1 MMAVAE
7 CIQVSH
13 EMVALIG
20 ACDADKAR
28 WPANPIML
36 GFDLGAQPMMRMRA
50 RANDH
55 GGDAIVLVVAREACL
70 RLFATNPQDGDYHL
84 PTELRLIAHAILDC
98 PAPMPIRATYRL
110 GKSIELLCESFRLL
124 GDDALVPAREDGALS
139 LADARRLLEARRLID
154 ERWNEKLTIDRI
166 ARACGLNRVK
176 LNRGFR
182 EMFDCTV
189 AVALAE
195 RRLEEASRMLRTTD
209 RPISSIGYDSGYL
222 NNASFARAF
231 ARRFGV
237 SPSDYRAAR
246 IAA

>member
-1 MMAVAE
+1 
-7 CIQVSH
+7 
-13 EMVALIG
+13 MVALIG
-20 ACDADKAR
+20 ACDASAVT
-28 WPANPIML
+28 WPADSIML
-36 GFDLGAQPMMRMRA
+36 GFDLGAQPLLRMRDQA
-50 RANDH
+50 DDH
-55 GGDAIVLVVAREACL
+55 GGDAIVLAVAREACL
-70 RLFATNPQDGDYHL
+70 RLFGVDLADGDYHL
-84 PTELRLIAHAILDC
+84 PTELRTIAHAIVDC
-98 PAPMPIRATYRL
+98 ATSGPGRTTYRL
-110 GKSIELLCESFRLL
+110 GKSIELLCESVRLL
-124 GDDALVPAREDGALS
+124 IDDALVLARADGVLS
-139 LADARRLLEARRLID
+139 LADARRLIEARRLID

-209 RPISSIGYDSGYL
+209 KPISSIGYDNGYL

-246 IAA
+246 LAA

>member
-1 MMAVAE
+1 MASAE

-13 EMVALIG
+13 EMVALVG
-20 ACDADKAR
+20 SCDAGGAQ
-28 WPANPIML
+28 WPAASIML
-36 GFDLGAQPMMRMRA
+36 SFQLGAQPMLRVRA
-50 RANDH
+50 RADDR
-55 GGDAIVLVVAREACL
+55 GGDAIIFLVAREACL
-70 RLFATNPQDGDYHL
+70 RLFALDPEDGDYYL
-84 PTELRLIAHAILDC
+84 PTELRTIALAILDC
-98 PAPMPIRATYRL
+98 AMPTPVCTTYRL

-124 GDDALVPAREDGALS
+124 TDDALVPARGDGALS
-139 LADARRLLEARRLID
+139 LADARRLVEARRLID
-154 ERWNEKLTIDRI
+154 ERWSEKLTLDGI

-195 RRLEEASRMLRTTD
+195 RRLEEAGRMLRTTD
-209 RPISSIGYDSGYL
+209 RPISLIGYDNGYL

-237 SPSDYRAAR
+237 SPSDYRSAGLAS
-246 IAA
+246 

>member
-1 MMAVAE
+1 MTVAE

-20 ACDADKAR
+20 ACDAGPAA
-28 WPANPIML
+28 WPADAVLL
-36 GFDLGAQPMMRMRA
+36 GFHLGAQPMLRMNGRA
-50 RANDH
+50 DDRC
-55 GGDAIVLVVAREACL
+55 GGAIVLVVAREACL
-70 RLFATNPQDGDYHL
+70 RLFAIDPQDGDYHL
-84 PTELRLIAHAILDC
+84 PTELRAIAHAIVDC
-98 PAPMPIRATYRL
+98 ATPAPVRTTYRL

-124 GDDALVPAREDGALS
+124 TAAALVPAREDGALS
-139 LADARRLLEARRLID
+139 LTDARRLIEARRLID

-209 RPISSIGYDSGYL
+209 RPISSIGYDNGYL

-237 SPSDYRAAR
+237 SPSDYRLARLAA
-246 IAA
+246 

>member
-1 MMAVAE
+1 MAAAE

-13 EMVALIG
+13 EMVALVG
-20 ACDADKAR
+20 ACEAGAVA
-28 WPANPIML
+28 WPVDSIML
-36 GFDLGAQPMMRMRA
+36 GFDLSAQPVLRVRGRA
-50 RANDH
+50 DDR
-55 GGDAIVLVVAREACL
+55 GRDAIVLVIAREACL
-70 RLFATNPQDGDYHL
+70 RLFATDPQDGDYHL
-84 PTELRLIAHAILDC
+84 PTELRTIAHAIVDC
-98 PAPMPIRATYRL
+98 TTSAPVSTTYRL
-110 GKSIELLCESFRLL
+110 GKSIELLCESVRLL
-124 GDDALVPAREDGALS
+124 IEDALVPARADGVLS
-139 LADARRLLEARRLID
+139 LADARRLIEARRLID

-209 RPISSIGYDSGYL
+209 RPISSIGYDNGYL

-246 IAA
+246 LAA